1 MVKNL
6 KCNYLLYLIFG
17 QDYLKLEFFF
27 YEKYIQIGT
36 STNIGPTNIGCYKG
50 RTVQT
55 SDRHKRRTET
65 NVGLV
70 QTSDSYVYK
79 EKRRT
84 LVEIEKK
91 TIAIRIKLKNHSIIV
106 RR

>member
-70 QTSDSYVYK
+70 QTSDQYK
-79 EKRRT
+79 RQTVTFIRKNVG
-84 LVEIEKK
+84 LWLSLKK
-91 TIAIRIKLKNHSIIV
+91 IPYKK
-106 RR
+106 